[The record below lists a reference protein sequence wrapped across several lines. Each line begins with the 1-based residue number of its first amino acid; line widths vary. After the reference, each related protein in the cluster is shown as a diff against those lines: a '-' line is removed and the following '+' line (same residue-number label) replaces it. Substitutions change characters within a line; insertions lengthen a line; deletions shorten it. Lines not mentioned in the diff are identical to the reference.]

1 MSNLSEGKEW
11 RKFLQPV
18 ITGLCALM
26 AAGVFALRQSDSDKY
41 DSRITAIDVRMDAS
55 DKRSDKFGVDIDNIK
70 ILLGDIRSDV
80 SFIRGKLES
89 MKGTK

>member
-1 MSNLSEGKEW
+1 MSSTSEGKEW

-26 AAGVFALRQSDSDKY
+26 AAAAFALQQSDSDKY
-41 DSRITAIDVRMDAS
+41 DSRITAIEVRMDAS
-55 DKRSDKFGVDIDNIK
+55 DKRSDKFGADIDNFK

-80 SFIRGKLES
+80 SFIRGKLEN
-89 MKGTK
+89 MKGK